1 MDKEKTTNETEIEES
16 IKDAIDVPE
25 ESNKENGENEK
36 NEKNGKKTLDDKI
49 IEHYKKANPQSD
61 NVKIIVEHHEEQKS
75 FSQRLLS
82 VFIIILI
89 CATCFFG
96 GMLVERQN
104 TNLVSS
110 IKIKKIND
118 LIDKNYYFK
127 DKINHNKSFENAL
140 STYVASYGDQ
150 FTYYLGEETL
160 ESFNES
166 ITGGY
171 VGIGVSVTTDDNGYI
186 TVTECYKGGSAYE
199 SGVLPGYKILKVDG
213 ENAVGVYIDDVVA
226 MIKGQE
232 GGTVVV
238 TFLTPEGDKK
248 DIELERKKV
257 TITTVSSEVLDNN
270 IAYLKI
276 SSFDMMT
283 GEEVKEHMKTLLEYK
298 PKGLIIDLRNN
309 GGGLL
314 DSVVET
320 ADYFMPESTIVTIK
334 SRNAKDEVYK
344 SDEKSVDIPIVI
356 LINQNTAS
364 ASELLA
370 GGLKCN
376 NNATLIGEKSF
387 GKGVVGT
394 QFYIDSKSAMV
405 ITTGEYFLPDGT
417 NIHEK
422 GIVPDIEVALSDSIK
437 NIYLMEKKD
446 DTQLK
451 AAIEEIEKK

>member
-1 MDKEKTTNETEIEES
+1 MNE
-16 IKDAIDVPE
+16 
-25 ESNKENGENEK
+25 EK
-36 NEKNGKKTLDDKI
+36 NVTDTVEEEKEQPPKDEKVEEKAFDEKI
-49 IEHYKKANPQSD
+49 IEQYKKANPQSD
-61 NVKIIVEHHEEQKS
+61 DVKIIVEHHNEKKS
-75 FSQRLLS
+75 FTQRLLS
-82 VFIIILI
+82 VFSIFLI
-89 CATCFFG
+89 CATCFLG
-96 GMLVERQN
+96 GMLVERSS
-104 TNLVSS
+104 TDVVSNM
-110 IKIKKIND
+110 KIKKIND
-118 LIDKNYYFK
+118 LIDKNYYFR
-127 DKINHNKSFENAL
+127 DRINHDKAFENAL
-140 STYVASYGDQ
+140 LTYVSSYGDQ
-150 FTYYLGEETL
+150 FTYYLDEGTL

-171 VGIGVSVTTDDNGYI
+171 VGIGVSVTTDENGYI
-186 TVTECYKGGSAYE
+186 TVTECFEGGSAYE
-199 SGVLPGYKILKVDG
+199 SGVIPGYKILKVDG
-213 ENAVGVYIDDVVA
+213 ENAVGVNLDDVVNK
-226 MIKGQE
+226 IKGKE
-232 GGTVVV
+232 GGDVVI
-238 TFLTPEGDKK
+238 TFLTSEGEKK
-248 DIELERKKV
+248 DIKLKRKKV
-257 TITTVSSEVLDNN
+257 TIKTVSSEVLDNN

-283 GEEVKEHMKTLLEYK
+283 GEEVKAHMKTLLEYN

-334 SRNAKDEVYK
+334 SRNAKDDIYI
-344 SDEKSVDIPIVI
+344 SDEKCVDIPIAI

-376 NNATLIGEKSF
+376 NNAVIVGEKSF

-394 QFYIDSKSAMV
+394 QFYVDSKTAMV

-422 GIVPDIEVALSDSIK
+422 GIVPDVEVKLDESIK
-437 NIYLMEKKD
+437 NIYLMDKKD
-446 DTQLK
+446 DAQLK

>member
-1 MDKEKTTNETEIEES
+1 MNE
-16 IKDAIDVPE
+16 
-25 ESNKENGENEK
+25 EK
-36 NEKNGKKTLDDKI
+36 NVTDTVEEEKEQPPKDEKVEEKAFDEKI
-49 IEHYKKANPQSD
+49 IEQYKKANPQSD
-61 NVKIIVEHHEEQKS
+61 NVKIIVEHHDEKKS
-75 FSQRLLS
+75 FTQRLLS
-82 VFIIILI
+82 VFSIFLI
-89 CATCFFG
+89 CATCFLG
-96 GMLVERQN
+96 GMLVERSS
-104 TNLVSS
+104 TDVVSNM
-110 IKIKKIND
+110 KIKKIND
-118 LIDKNYYFK
+118 LIDKNYYFR
-127 DKINHNKSFENAL
+127 DRINHDKAFENAL
-140 STYVASYGDQ
+140 LTYVSSYGDQ
-150 FTYYLGEETL
+150 FTYYLDEGTL

-171 VGIGVSVTTDDNGYI
+171 VGIGVSVTTDENGYI
-186 TVTECYKGGSAYE
+186 TVTECFEGGSAYE
-199 SGVLPGYKILKVDG
+199 SGVIPGYKILKVDG
-213 ENAVGVYIDDVVA
+213 ENAVGVNLDDVVNK
-226 MIKGQE
+226 IKGKE
-232 GGTVVV
+232 GGDVVI
-238 TFLTPEGDKK
+238 TFLTSEGEKK
-248 DIELERKKV
+248 DIKLKRKKV
-257 TITTVSSEVLDNN
+257 TIKTVSSEVLDNN

-283 GEEVKEHMKTLLEYK
+283 GEEVKAHMKTLLEYN

-334 SRNAKDEVYK
+334 SRNAKDDIYK
-344 SDEKSVDIPIVI
+344 SDEKCVDIPIAI

-376 NNATLIGEKSF
+376 NNAVIVGEKSF

-394 QFYIDSKSAMV
+394 QFYVDSKTAMV

-422 GIVPDIEVALSDSIK
+422 GIVPDVEVKLDESIK
-437 NIYLMEKKD
+437 NIYLMDKKD
-446 DTQLK
+446 DAQLK